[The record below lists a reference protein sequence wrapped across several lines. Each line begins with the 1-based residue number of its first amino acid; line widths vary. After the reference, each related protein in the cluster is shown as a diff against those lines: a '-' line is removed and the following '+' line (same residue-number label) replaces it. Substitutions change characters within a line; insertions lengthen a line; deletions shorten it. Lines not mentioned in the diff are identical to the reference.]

1 MTTIRRDSESEADF
15 AARQEV
21 DRAADSA
28 TVKLQKDRVEADNAQ
43 RVAEKE
49 RDAQAAKVRDTA
61 EIAKNKPK
69 GMFERQADFDKRA
82 HDGRRSDEPEK
93 ELTVQ
98 ERLVALRDAMR
109 FQARHA
115 APVSPAMLTEMDA
128 IVAVGG
134 GTGTVVRHDFRE
146 CSLIT
151 KDGTAVVM
159 VHTVEEALDFV
170 RALPGEVR
178 DRPHWKE
185 AERRLLLAMDSNEIS
200 AVNYAQDAFDAALM
214 ADRKLTPLDRKPDER
229 LPDGR
234 LREDRF
240 ADRRMPPPPPVAEE
254 ARPA

>member
-170 RALPGEVR
+170 RALPPEVR

-185 AERRLLLAMDSNEIS
+185 AERRLLLFVVGQRIARRYKGHWAVHETLGLVRAPGRTASS
-200 AVNYAQDAFDAALM
+200 ARGLAC
-214 ADRKLTPLDRKPDER
+214 RTEPPRPL
-229 LPDGR
+229 L
-234 LREDRF
+234 
-240 ADRRMPPPPPVAEE
+240 
-254 ARPA
+254 